1 MIRVSLMESGLP
13 SSMLCDT
20 RYILVLVCKMT
31 EESFLGV
38 LIAVV
43 CAPISTATD
52 YRPQTTDYRRQA
64 KDYRLQT
71 TDFRLQTTD
80 FRLQS
85 TDHKPQITD

>member
-43 CAPISTATD
+43 CAPISKNVFAVKVCALMF
-52 YRPQTTDYRRQA
+52 RP
-64 KDYRLQT
+64 
-71 TDFRLQTTD
+71 
-80 FRLQS
+80 
-85 TDHKPQITD
+85 